1 MSKNEL
7 LEKEINDTIDG
18 ARAELPEHE
27 KKKKPLFY
35 TLIIIL
41 ITIAVLYSV
50 LRSLL

>member
-27 KKKKPLFY
+27 KRKNHSF
-35 TLIIIL
+35 T
-41 ITIAVLYSV
+41 
-50 LRSLL
+50 R

>member
-1 MSKNEL
+1 MPKNEL
-7 LEKEINDTIDG
+7 LEREINYTIAG

-27 KKKKPLFY
+27 KEKNPLFY

-41 ITIAVLYSV
+41 ITIAVLYSL